1 MWKYMTPEM
10 EVMFFDDD
18 VRTDVVNSSDQN
30 IEPGD
35 NNVDMIYPV

>member
-18 VRTDVVNSSDQN
+18 VRTDVVNGSN
-30 IEPGD
+30 PIEPD
-35 NNVDMIYPV
+35 DDNVDMIYPF